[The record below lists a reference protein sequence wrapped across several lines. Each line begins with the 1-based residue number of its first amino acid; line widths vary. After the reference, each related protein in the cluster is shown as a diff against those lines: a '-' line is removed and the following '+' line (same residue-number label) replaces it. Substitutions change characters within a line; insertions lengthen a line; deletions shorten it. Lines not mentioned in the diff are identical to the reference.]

1 MGRLKGKSSYSR
13 LKRRRAIEPF
23 LFMLPAI
30 LVLAF
35 VFFYPVGRAL
45 FMSFFKYNPIKRT
58 STFGGLY
65 NYIKIFSSYRALFF
79 NSLRVTLIFTV
90 ASLFGSVLA
99 GLGLA
104 LLLNKQFKGRSIF
117 RTIYFIPIVFPG
129 IVVAFSWLWMLKPRI
144 GLLNDFLIR
153 MGRESIFWFASA
165 GLGMTAVVIANIW
178 ATAPFAA
185 LILLAGLS
193 AIPQQLYEAAEIDG
207 ATGRQKFYH
216 ITIPSLKPV
225 LVILCLMLTIWTFNS
240 FDLMFVMTG
249 GGPARGTEML
259 ALWVNREASVNFR
272 FGRASAI
279 AMVMALI
286 NLIFVLIYF
295 RAFKRKGEKL

>member
-1 MGRLKGKSSYSR
+1 MERLKGKPSYSR
-13 LKRRRAIEPF
+13 LKRRRAVEPF

-30 LVLAF
+30 IVLAF
-35 VFFYPVGRAL
+35 VFFYPVSRAL
-45 FMSFFKYNPIKRT
+45 FMSFLRYNPIKRT
-58 STFGGLY
+58 STFSGLY
-65 NYIKIFSSYRALFF
+65 NYIKILSSYRALFF
-79 NSLRVTLIFTV
+79 NSLRVTLIFTA

-104 LLLNKQFKGRSIF
+104 LLLNKQFKGRSVF
-117 RTIYFIPIVFPG
+117 RTLFFIPMVFPG
-129 IVVAFSWLWMLKPRI
+129 IVVAFSWLWILQPRI

-153 MGRESIFWFASA
+153 MGKESIFWFASG
-165 GLGMTAVVIANIW
+165 GLGMTAVAIANIW
-178 ATAPFAA
+178 ATTPFTT

-193 AIPQQLYEAAEIDG
+193 SIPQQLYEAAEIDG

-225 LVILCLMLTIWTFNS
+225 LLILMLMLTIWTFNS

-249 GGPARGTEML
+249 GGPAQSTETL
-259 ALWVNREASVNFR
+259 ALWIYREASKNFR

-279 AMVMALI
+279 AMVMAFV
-286 NLIFVLIYF
+286 NLIFVFIYF
-295 RAFKRKGEKL
+295 RAFRKKGERI